1 MRDLTWLS
9 GVAGSSRA
17 AAHARFVIAHQAG
30 RELREHTH
38 PEKLLRGAHEGPA
51 YRQTL
56 ALVFPQQILEAT
68 SR

>member
-1 MRDLTWLS
+1 VRDLTWLS
-9 GVAGSSRA
+9 GVPGSGRA

-30 RELREHTH
+30 RELREHAH
-38 PEKLLRGAHEGPA
+38 PGKLPGDAHAEPA

-56 ALVFPQQILEAT
+56 ALVFPQQLLEAT